1 MFWLLSS
8 LMTLLFSGLLVVPA
22 TVANA
27 AAKPKVSAAGTL
39 EICKSAANGMS
50 GKSFSFSVD
59 GGAGIAVTG
68 GGCSGPM
75 SVAAGPHTIV
85 EAATAGLVVKAI
97 KANHLVSNNLST
109 GTVTV
114 TVKAG

>member
-1 MFWLLSS
+1 MGGIVRQVDRGRKSLFWLLSS
-8 LMTLLFSGLLVVPA
+8 LMTLLFSGLMVVPA

-27 AAKPKVSAAGTL
+27 SVKPRASAPGTL
-39 EICKSAANGMS
+39 EICKSSANGMA

-75 SVAAGPHTIV
+75 SVASGSHTIV
-85 EAATAGLVVKAI
+85 EAPTAGLQVKAI
-97 KANHLVSNNLST
+97 KANHLV
-109 GTVTV
+109 
-114 TVKAG
+114 